1 MLINKAQ
8 EAYTYNKQ
16 QQNNTI
22 LTQSYYDLVMKACDS
37 IGTGFRTEFK
47 NSTFPI
53 DEKFVASRLWTDKKN
68 KSQDKQW
75 LNSLEQLDK
84 T

>member
-1 MLINKAQ
+1 MSELMSLIILSSSALEILKYMLINKVQ

-53 DEKFVASRLWTDKKN
+53 DEKFVASRL
-68 KSQDKQW
+68 
-75 LNSLEQLDK
+75 
-84 T
+84 